1 MTKTYIFN
9 SLPRS
14 GKDTAAKILKSL
26 YQDKGL
32 KVQHLSF
39 KEKLIELSARFV
51 GETVGEFMIGYD
63 SKTEDM
69 LLYDLDSDKT
79 YPEWWKDFPL
89 YHVNGKEMS
98 KRELLIHVSE
108 NIIKPTFSQDFF
120 GQQLASM
127 IQDDTDVVVISDGGF
142 VQELLPVLN
151 VSDVTIVRIN
161 KKELTKVTDSR
172 KLLTPDD
179 FYDYSDNIGYVE
191 LGNDGTISDLANEIM
206 DKLVKRVSYD

>member
-1 MTKTYIFN
+1 MTKTYVFN

-26 YQDKGL
+26 YEDKGF

-51 GETVGEFMIGYD
+51 GETVEEFMIGYD

-69 LLYDLDSDKT
+69 LLYDLDPTKT

-89 YHVNGKEMS
+89 YHINGKEMS

-108 NIIKPTFSQDFF
+108 NVIKPTFGHDFF
-120 GQQLASM
+120 GQQLANM
-127 IQDDTDVVVISDGGF
+127 IQEDTDFVVVSDGGF
-142 VQELLPVLN
+142 VNELLPVLD

-161 KKELTKVTDSR
+161 REGLTKVNDSR
-172 KLLTPDD
+172 KLLTPED
-179 FYDYSDNIGYVE
+179 FYEYTDDSIGHVEVDNNGS
-191 LGNDGTISDLANEIM
+191 ISDLANEVMNKI
-206 DKLVKRVSYD
+206 VKE

>member
-1 MTKTYIFN
+1 MTKAYIFN

-26 YQDKGL
+26 YEDKGL

-69 LLYDLDSDKT
+69 LLYDLAPDKT

-89 YHVNGKEMS
+89 YHINGKEMS
-98 KRELLIHVSE
+98 KRELLIHTSE
-108 NIIKPTFSQDFF
+108 NVIKPTLGQDFF
-120 GQQLASM
+120 GQQLANM
-127 IQDDTDVVVISDGGF
+127 IDEGTDIVTISDGGF

-151 VSDVTIVRIN
+151 ISDVTIVRIN
-161 KKELTKVTDSR
+161 KSGLTKVTDSR

-179 FYDYSDNIGYVE
+179 FYDYSDDVGYVE
-191 LGNDGTISDLANEIM
+191 IDNNGTIHHLANEIM
-206 DKLVKRVSYD
+206 NKIVKE

>member
-39 KEKLIELSARFV
+39 KEKLIDLSARFV

-69 LLYDLDSDKT
+69 LLYDLDPDKT

-98 KRELLIHVSE
+98 KRGLLIHVSE
-108 NIIKPTFSQDFF
+108 NVIKPTFSQDFF

-127 IQDDTDVVVISDGGF
+127 IQNDTDVAVISDGGF
-142 VQELLPVLN
+142 VQELLPVLS

-161 KKELTKVTDSR
+161 RDEVAKVKDSR
-172 KLLTPDD
+172 KLLTPDH
-179 FYDYSDNIGYVE
+179 FYDYSGNVGYIEIDNNDTIHHLAKQIMNKIVKESE
-191 LGNDGTISDLANEIM
+191 L
-206 DKLVKRVSYD
+206 